1 MDEKKAPDLKSTS
14 EARTTQGIK
23 KNTNN
28 VNAGTKRTSAK
39 VQKKKK
45 KISAGALLSI
55 VLVVLIAGA
64 CAAVYF
70 DIGGA
75 KQIVASLLQL
85 DTPAAA
91 VEDGG
96 DLSAEQAKLDQRE
109 ETLGK
114 KEEELHQ
121 KEIDL
126 KKLEEDLNTKEQDLN
141 QRESAVKDVEAKV
154 GEQQKQYYSSVAQ
167 IYEKMDVKKAA
178 KAISGLESPQEMA
191 QVFLHMSSEQAGK
204 VLDQIN
210 SVVATE
216 ILSEMMK

>member
-14 EARTTQGIK
+14 EARKTLDIK
-23 KNTNN
+23 KSANNQNT
-28 VNAGTKRTSAK
+28 VKQTSAK

-45 KISAGALLSI
+45 ISAGALISI

-75 KQIVASLLQL
+75 KQIVASLLEL

-91 VEDGG
+91 AEGG
-96 DLSAEQAKLDQRE
+96 ADLSAEQAKLDKRE
-109 ETLGK
+109 KTLDK

-121 KEIDL
+121 KELDL
-126 KKLEEDLNTKEQDLN
+126 KKLEEDLNAKEQDLN
-141 QRESAVKDVEAKV
+141 KRESEVKDVEEKV
-154 GEQQKQYYSSVAQ
+154 GEQQKQYYTSVAQ

-178 KAISGLESPQEMA
+178 KAISGLTSPQEMA
-191 QVFLHMSSEQAGK
+191 QVLLYMSSERAGK
-204 VLDQIN
+204 VLDEIN
-210 SVVATE
+210 SAVATE

>member
-1 MDEKKAPDLKSTS
+1 MDEKKAPDLKGTS
-14 EARTTQGIK
+14 EARKTLDIK
-23 KNTNN
+23 KSANN
-28 VNAGTKRTSAK
+28 ISTGKQTSAK

-75 KQIVASLLQL
+75 KQIVSSLLEL
-85 DTPAAA
+85 DTPAVAA
-91 VEDGG
+91 EGG
-96 DLSAEQAKLDQRE
+96 ANLSAEQAKFDKREKTLDA
-109 ETLGK
+109 

-121 KEIDL
+121 KELDL
-126 KKLEEDLNTKEQDLN
+126 KKLEEDLNAKEQDLDK
-141 QRESAVKDVEAKV
+141 RESAVKDVEEKV
-154 GEQQKQYYSSVAQ
+154 SEQQKQYYTSVAQ

-178 KAISGLESPQEMA
+178 KAISGLASPQEMA
-191 QVFLHMSSEQAGK
+191 QVLLYMSSEQAGK

-210 SVVATE
+210 SAVATE